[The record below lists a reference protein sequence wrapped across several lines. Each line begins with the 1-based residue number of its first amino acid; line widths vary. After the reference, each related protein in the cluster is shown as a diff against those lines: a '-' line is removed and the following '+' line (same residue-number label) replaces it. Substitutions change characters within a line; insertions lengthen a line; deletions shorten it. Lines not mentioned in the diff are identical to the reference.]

1 MTNKRVCLVTGASY
15 GLGSDIARQLSRR
28 GWEVVL
34 VARSKDK
41 LDKVKEE
48 IEAEGG
54 VAMAVT
60 CDITDKET
68 VAHLK
73 TAVNTR

>member
-1 MTNKRVCLVTGASY
+1 MTDKRVCLVTGASY
-15 GLGSDIARQLSRR
+15 GLGSDIARQLARK

-41 LDKVKEE
+41 LEKVKEE

-54 VAMAVT
+54 VSMAVT
-60 CDITDKET
+60 CDITDKES
-68 VAHLK
+68 VANLK
-73 TAVNTR
+73 TAVDTR